1 MKRMLAVFFILGS
14 SITGIAQ
21 EKSFDLSKYKFP
33 DYKRHELEFN
43 FSSNGSTDK
52 SESFY
57 NEQYYKS
64 TSSKNHSNADIG
76 YTFNS
81 LSRKKVDYLHSS
93 ISGIFDLS
101 KNKSYSA
108 TDATKNI
115 DLNTQLQFNWDRQVY
130 WKEDK
135 WFLDITSQVNYNLQ
149 KNNKKYP
156 QSDSQ
161 KDVYQNINLGIGFG
175 IGFGR
180 IESVSDLVQSWY
192 ILSKLKKQKSLARE
206 LEEKD
211 IFEFAKFAAKLK
223 NKRFF
228 DSRLREIAELQA
240 LDSVLHTSGLIEN
253 NDISYFTTL
262 NDLWSYGSFGRRYS
276 GNTLTFLLDPEYSTS
291 ITKTYSAENKTIE
304 STTYGG
310 QNLRFVSFKQLNLF
324 WDCNFFMG
332 LHNRTFINQT
342 SSSEVS
348 SITRQ
353 SNLFNA
359 NAGFG
364 FGFYP
369 DSRTSI
375 SLSFG
380 YYGNDQPSTKYDE
393 QTGIVEIKSWA
404 NNINSSIKGIFYI
417 SPQFQITGD
426 IGLNYYN
433 NNDSYKSKYFTTS
446 YNLGLRYAIF

>member
-310 QNLRFVSFKQLNLF
+310 QNLRFVSFKQLNPEF
-324 WDCNFFMG
+324 D
-332 LHNRTFINQT
+332 R
-342 SSSEVS
+342 
-348 SITRQ
+348 
-353 SNLFNA
+353 
-359 NAGFG
+359 
-364 FGFYP
+364 
-369 DSRTSI
+369 
-375 SLSFG
+375 
-380 YYGNDQPSTKYDE
+380 
-393 QTGIVEIKSWA
+393 
-404 NNINSSIKGIFYI
+404 
-417 SPQFQITGD
+417 
-426 IGLNYYN
+426 
-433 NNDSYKSKYFTTS
+433 
-446 YNLGLRYAIF
+446 